1 MNNSNLNQATVDSVR
16 TIIVV
21 PCYNESQRLDGDAF
35 VAFAEKND
43 GISFLFVND
52 GSRDNTLEVL
62 NALSQRH
69 PRMLVLDLEQNG
81 GKAEAVRRGML
92 HAATELQ
99 ADFIGFWDADLAT
112 PLSEIPRFIHIAA
125 SYDYKVVTGLRLLRL
140 GAGVR
145 RKKLRHYLGRCF
157 ATAASVMLGL
167 PVYDTQCGA
176 KLYRTEVVPTLFTE
190 KFVTR
195 WLFDVEILAR
205 YIVAYGRT
213 AATNEIYEHPVF
225 AWEDVAGSR
234 LKFHDFFKAPMEMLK
249 IKHKYL
255 KRKNLKNKKLSE

>member
-1 MNNSNLNQATVDSVR
+1 MNNSR

-35 VAFAEKND
+35 VAFAEKNE

-69 PRMLVLDLEQNG
+69 PRLLVLDLEQNG
-81 GKAEAVRRGML
+81 GKAEAVRRGMM

-125 SYDYKVVTGLRLLRL
+125 GYDYKVVTGLRLLRL

-176 KLYRTEVVPTLFTE
+176 KLYRTEVVTALFSE
-190 KFVTR
+190 KFITR

-225 AWEDVAGSR
+225 AWEEVGGSR

-249 IKHKYL
+249 IKRKYL
-255 KRKNLKNKKLSE
+255 KRKNIKK

>member
-1 MNNSNLNQATVDSVR
+1 MDSVR

-112 PLSEIPRFIHIAA
+112 PLSEITRFIGIAA
-125 SYDYKVVTGLRLLRL
+125 NHGYKVVTGLRLLRL

>member
-125 SYDYKVVTGLRLLRL
+125 GYDYKVVTGLRLLRL

-205 YIVAYGRT
+205 YIVNYGRT

-225 AWEDVAGSR
+225 AWEDIAGSR
-234 LKFHDFFKAPMEMLK
+234 LKAHDFFKAPVEMLK
-249 IKHKYL
+249 IKRKYL
-255 KRKNLKNKKLSE
+255 KKKYIKK

>member
-1 MNNSNLNQATVDSVR
+1 MDNKN

-21 PCYNESQRLDGDAF
+21 PCYNESQRLDVEAF
-35 VAFAEKND
+35 TRFVDENED
-43 GISFLFVND
+43 VCFLFVND
-52 GSRDNTLEVL
+52 GSRDNTLDVL
-62 NALSQRH
+62 NALAQWH
-69 PRMLVLDLEQNG
+69 PRLCVLDLEHNG
-81 GKAEAVRRGML
+81 GKAEAVRRGMM

-112 PLSEIPRFIHIAA
+112 PLSEIPRFVHIATNH
-125 SYDYKVVTGLRLLRL
+125 DYKCVTGLRLLRL
-140 GAGVR
+140 GTKVR

-157 ATAASVMLGL
+157 ATVASIILHL

-176 KLYRTEVVPTLFTE
+176 KIYRTEVVPTLFNE
-190 KFVTR
+190 KFITR

-205 YIVAYGRT
+205 YIVAYGIA
-213 AATNEIYEHPVF
+213 AATNEIYEHPLF
-225 AWEDVAGSR
+225 AWEEIEGSR

-255 KRKNLKNKKLSE
+255 KKKNIKK

>member
-1 MNNSNLNQATVDSVR
+1 M
-16 TIIVV
+16 V

-35 VAFAEKND
+35 VAFAEKNE
-43 GISFLFVND
+43 GVSFLFVND

-62 NALSQRH
+62 NALAQRH
-69 PRMLVLDLEQNG
+69 PRLLVLDLEQNG

-92 HAATELQ
+92 HAATEFQ

-112 PLSEIPRFIHIAA
+112 PLSEITRFIHIAA
-125 SYDYKVVTGLRLLRL
+125 NHGYKVVTGLRLLRL

>member
-1 MNNSNLNQATVDSVR
+1 MM
-16 TIIVV
+16 
-21 PCYNESQRLDGDAF
+21 Y
-35 VAFAEKND
+35 
-43 GISFLFVND
+43 
-52 GSRDNTLEVL
+52 
-62 NALSQRH
+62 
-69 PRMLVLDLEQNG
+69 
-81 GKAEAVRRGML
+81 
-92 HAATELQ
+92 AATELQ

-125 SYDYKVVTGLRLLRL
+125 DHDYKVVTGLRLLRL

-176 KLYRTEVVPTLFTE
+176 KLYRTDVVPTLFSE
-190 KFVTR
+190 KFITR

-255 KRKNLKNKKLSE
+255 KRKNIKK

>member
-1 MNNSNLNQATVDSVR
+1 MNEQR

-21 PCYNESQRLDGDAF
+21 PCYNESKRLNGDAF
-35 VAFAEKND
+35 VQFVEKNE
-43 GISFLFVND
+43 GVTFLFVND
-52 GSRDNTLEVL
+52 GSADNTLEVL
-62 NALSQRH
+62 RALSQRNA
-69 PRMLVLDLEQNG
+69 RLQVLNLEQNG
-81 GKAEAVRRGML
+81 GKAEAVRQGML
-92 HAATELQ
+92 HAANNLDCQ
-99 ADFIGFWDADLAT
+99 YIGFWDADLAT
-112 PLSEIPRFIHIAA
+112 PLSEIPRFIGIAA
-125 SYDYKVVTGLRLLRL
+125 NHGYNMVTGLRLLRL

-176 KLYRTEVVPTLFTE
+176 KLYSKDVVPALFGE
-190 KFVTR
+190 RFITR

-205 YIVAYGRT
+205 YIVTYGRN
-213 AATNEIYEHPVF
+213 AATNNIYEHPVF

-249 IKHKYL
+249 IKRKYL
-255 KRKNLKNKKLSE
+255 KKKNIKK

>member
-1 MNNSNLNQATVDSVR
+1 M
-16 TIIVV
+16 V

-35 VAFAEKND
+35 VRFADENE
-43 GISFLFVND
+43 GIGFLFVND

-62 NALSQRH
+62 RALAQRH
-69 PRMLVLDLEQNG
+69 SRLLVLDLEQNG
-81 GKAEAVRRGML
+81 GKAEAVRRGMM

-112 PLSEIPRFIHIAA
+112 PLSEIPRFIGIAA
-125 SYDYKVVTGLRLLRL
+125 NHGYNAVTGLRLLRL

-176 KLYRTEVVPTLFTE
+176 KLYSKDVVPTLFSE
-190 KFVTR
+190 RFITR

-225 AWEDVAGSR
+225 AWEDIAGSR
-234 LKFHDFFKAPMEMLK
+234 LKAHDFFKAPMEMLK
-249 IKHKYL
+249 IKRKYL
-255 KRKNLKNKKLSE
+255 KRKNIKK

>member
-1 MNNSNLNQATVDSVR
+1 MFISR
-16 TIIVV
+16 
-21 PCYNESQRLDGDAF
+21 
-35 VAFAEKND
+35 
-43 GISFLFVND
+43 ISFRYCFFGLIF
-52 GSRDNTLEVL
+52 
-62 NALSQRH
+62 LS
-69 PRMLVLDLEQNG
+69 
-81 GKAEAVRRGML
+81 GKNIDDPAVCCGVFFGFKVVHGIQGQFPVGRRLGKG
-92 HAATELQ
+92 LQ

-112 PLSEIPRFIHIAA
+112 PLSEIPRFVHIAA
-125 SYDYKVVTGLRLLRL
+125 DHDYKVVTGLRLLRL

-176 KLYRTEVVPTLFTE
+176 KLYRTEVVTTLFSE
-190 KFVTR
+190 KFITR

-225 AWEDVAGSR
+225 AWEDIAGSR
-234 LKFHDFFKAPMEMLK
+234 LKAHDKTQIP
-249 IKHKYL
+249 
-255 KRKNLKNKKLSE
+255 

>member
-1 MNNSNLNQATVDSVR
+1 M
-16 TIIVV
+16 V

-35 VAFAEKND
+35 VRFADENE
-43 GISFLFVND
+43 GIRFLFVND

-62 NALSQRH
+62 RALAQRH
-69 PRMLVLDLEQNG
+69 SALLVLDLEQNG
-81 GKAEAVRRGML
+81 GKAEAVRRGMM
-92 HAATELQ
+92 HAATEIRP
-99 ADFIGFWDADLAT
+99 DFIGFWDADLAT
-112 PLSEIPRFIHIAA
+112 PLSEIPRFIGIAA
-125 SYDYKVVTGLRLLRL
+125 NHGYNAVTGLRLLRL

-176 KLYRTEVVPTLFTE
+176 KLYRTEVVASLFSE
-190 KFVTR
+190 KFITR

-225 AWEDVAGSR
+225 AWEDIAGSR
-234 LKFHDFFKAPMEMLK
+234 LKAHDFFKAPMEMLK
-249 IKHKYL
+249 IKRKYL
-255 KRKNLKNKKLSE
+255 KRKNIKK

>member
-1 MNNSNLNQATVDSVR
+1 MNNSR

-35 VAFAEKND
+35 VAFAEKYED
-43 GISFLFVND
+43 VSFLFVND

-62 NALSQRH
+62 NALAQRH
-69 PRMLVLDLEQNG
+69 PNLLVLDLEQNG
-81 GKAEAVRRGML
+81 GKAEAVRRGMM

-125 SYDYKVVTGLRLLRL
+125 DHDYKCVTGLRLLRL

-176 KLYRTEVVPTLFTE
+176 NLSRSE
-190 KFVTR
+190 KFITR

-225 AWEDVAGSR
+225 AWVDVAGSR

-255 KRKNLKNKKLSE
+255 KRKNIKK

>member
-1 MNNSNLNQATVDSVR
+1 MAKVQYFSCLMNNRR

-35 VAFAEKND
+35 VAFAEKYED
-43 GISFLFVND
+43 VSFLFVND

-62 NALSQRH
+62 NALAQRH
-69 PRMLVLDLEQNG
+69 PRLLVLDLEQNG
-81 GKAEAVRRGML
+81 GKAEAVRRGMM

-99 ADFIGFWDADLAT
+99 AHFIGFWDADLAT

-125 SYDYKVVTGLRLLRL
+125 DHDYKVVTGLRLLRL

-176 KLYRTEVVPTLFTE
+176 KLYRTDVVQTLFSE
-190 KFVTR
+190 KFITR

-225 AWEDVAGSR
+225 AWVDVAGSR

-255 KRKNLKNKKLSE
+255 KKKNIKK